1 MDFIIEKALP
11 SDYQLFADIIQ
22 SVWEGMPQKEWFM
35 ADNAEYTYKMLTS
48 GRGVGYKAI
57 EITTNKVAG
66 TFMATIPGLEEDN
79 LGYDIG
85 FSREQL
91 LLTAHMDSVAILPL
105 YRGQK
110 LQYHLMQ
117 EAEQELKQ
125 RGIHYLLC
133 TVHPDNHYSRNNILR
148 QGYHV
153 VAQKEKYG
161 GNIRDSLMK
170 QI

>member
-85 FSREQL
+85 FSREQ
-91 LLTAHMDSVAILPL
+91 D
-105 YRGQK
+105 
-110 LQYHLMQ
+110 
-117 EAEQELKQ
+117 
-125 RGIHYLLC
+125 
-133 TVHPDNHYSRNNILR
+133 
-148 QGYHV
+148 
-153 VAQKEKYG
+153 
-161 GNIRDSLMK
+161 
-170 QI
+170 